1 MMYFIVASKLSFPWF
16 DNNHRVR
23 FNKQRS
29 DQNRE
34 TFLEQKRWFL
44 LVDGQVTGPFADRDL
59 ETQLSSGTLK
69 PSAEGTEPLIWGRG
83 QGEWM
88 TPDRWRAALAALN
101 AQEALETQKSRQWRM
116 RVQDKELSPMNL
128 EELIEQLKDFS
139 DLSPVRVWT
148 EGFEDWKE
156 VFHVQKIMT
165 ELGVSRRQH
174 ARVPIMGTLKCETP
188 LGIVNAKVISIS
200 EGGLGVTG
208 VTGLHVGDKVRG
220 NMTSPN
226 LFVPINSTVEI
237 VYLGGDGYAGLR
249 FLGLPPEGR
258 SAIIEYVKKFQQVQ
272 K

>member
-1 MMYFIVASKLSFPWF
+1 M
-16 DNNHRVR
+16 
-23 FNKQRS
+23 
-29 DQNRE
+29 
-34 TFLEQKRWFL
+34 EQKRWFL
-44 LVDGQVTGPFADRDL
+44 LIDGQVTGPFADRDL
-59 ETQLSSGTLK
+59 EANLTTLNSQSSA
-69 PSAEGTEPLIWGRG
+69 PATEPLIWGRG

-88 TPDRWRAALAALN
+88 NAEKWRAAVAALN
-101 AQEALETQKSRQWRM
+101 AQEALEAQKSRQWRM
-116 RVQDKELSPMNL
+116 KVGQKELTPMNL
-128 EELIEQLKDFS
+128 EELIEQLKEFT

-188 LGIVNAKVISIS
+188 HGMMSAKVISIS
-200 EGGLGVTG
+200 EGGLGCTG
-208 VTGLHVGDKVRG
+208 VMGLHVGDKVRAS
-220 NMTSPN
+220 MTSPN

-237 VYLGGDGYAGLR
+237 VYLGGDGYAGMR
-249 FLGLPPEGR
+249 FLGLPPEGK